1 MIESPART
9 LLFCCMCMCLICPA
23 AFGDIVVLKTGARME
38 GKIMAQDGDAITLH
52 IKNAEIEIKR
62 ATIKEIIEQKTP
74 RELYE
79 KMLESLADD
88 DADGHYHVALYC
100 INEKLMDDAVELLRR
115 AVQLKPGFADAEA
128 KLKEIIAPAAREM
141 LDRAKSLA
149 EQGQPG
155 KARECFARV
164 AGNYPETQLAGE
176 ARAAIAE
183 LYFNQKN
190 YPAAMNQW
198 AGILKDDDRN
208 TRAYLGAVLISER
221 IGEFE
226 KALQIL
232 EGVLGYERDEQVRRQ
247 CIEKKQI
254 LTGIVAANKA
264 IEQQPGNPANY
275 ATVAAQFDK
284 LGLPE
289 AAIRWAEKAVE
300 KGGRGLTLIE
310 KLARYFDKEM
320 KVVRALKY
328 WTLLKELGPGDRVA
342 REAGQRIAQLS
353 ILKLVPEYLQTA
365 ASARRAEIART
376 LEASGLPFATIEAV
390 ARCSFE
396 FPPADK
402 TGVTARTVS
411 LGDGTAGSCTLFVP
425 EKYDPESRWPLIL
438 ALHPAGGTGENYV
451 HAWTRFEQA
460 HSYFVLAPT
469 SPPGRV
475 ESHTGWDEQATRQ
488 IVSRVLRDVRENFNI
503 DPNRVYVDGA
513 SMGGIATWH
522 YGLATPDLFAGLV
535 CRAGAVNP
543 DSRFILAN
551 AFALPVY
558 IIHGLKDTIIPL
570 EAIKPVR
577 DELVQMGYDVTYR
590 LDTKAGHGGF
600 ADETPK
606 IIEWLSNRARD
617 PYPRQV
623 RFRLTS
629 LANPRSYWL
638 QAEVL
643 ADTIYDPNK
652 PVVIPKIA
660 GKPLQ
665 GELRDNYLRSLMR
678 TGVGKLDGKLD
689 GNRITVSTRH
699 VIGYTVLLDD
709 RIVDLDKPVQV
720 ITNGKQ
726 SFSGKVGRDVQ
737 FMLEWARRHA
747 DPEMIYSA
755 HVRVVIGGE

>member
-1 MIESPART
+1 MVRSTGYT
-9 LLFCCMCMCLICPA
+9 LMLFFCLCAA
-23 AFGDIVVLKTGARME
+23 AFSDIVVLKTGARME
-38 GKIMAQDGDAITLH
+38 GKIVAQDDDAITLH

-62 ATIKEIIEQKTP
+62 ATIKEIIEQRTP

-100 INEKLMDDAVELLRR
+100 INESLKDDAVELLRR
-115 AVQLKPGFADAEA
+115 AVQLKPGFPEAEA
-128 KLKEIIAPAAREM
+128 KLKEIIEPAARETF
-141 LDRAKSLA
+141 DRAKSLA
-149 EQGQPG
+149 ERGQPG

-164 AGNYPETQLAGE
+164 AENYPETQFSGQ
-176 ARAAIAE
+176 ARAAIAD
-183 LYFNQKN
+183 LYFSQKN
-190 YPAAMNQW
+190 YLAALNQW
-198 AGILKDDDRN
+198 ASILKDDDRN
-208 TRAYLGAVLISER
+208 TRAYLGAMLISER
-221 IGEFE
+221 IGQFE
-226 KALQIL
+226 KTLQII
-232 EGVLGYERDEQVRRQ
+232 EGVLAYERDEHIRRQ

-254 LTGIVAANKA
+254 LTEIVAAGKT
-264 IEQQPGNPANY
+264 IEQQPEDPASY
-275 ATVAAQFDK
+275 ASMASHLDK

-289 AAIRWAEKAVE
+289 SAIRWAEKAVE
-300 KGGRGLTLIE
+300 KGARGVPIVE
-310 KLARYFDKEM
+310 RLARHFDKEM

-328 WTLLKELGPGDRVA
+328 WTLLKELNPDGRLA
-342 REAGQRIAQLS
+342 READQRIAQLS

-365 ASARRAEIART
+365 APGRRAEIART
-376 LEASGLPFATIEAV
+376 VAESGLPFATIEAV
-390 ARCSFE
+390 ARASFE

-402 TGVTARTVS
+402 TGVITRTIS
-411 LGDGTAGSCTLFVP
+411 LGDGTDGSCTLFVP
-425 EKYDPESRWPLIL
+425 EKYDPESRWPLVL
-438 ALHPAGGTGENYV
+438 ALHPAGGTGQNYIN
-451 HAWTRFEQA
+451 AWTRFEQA
-460 HSYFVLAPT
+460 HGYFVLAPT
-469 SPPGRV
+469 SPPARG
-475 ESHTGWDEQATRQ
+475 EGHAGWDEQATRQ
-488 IVSRVLRDVRENFNI
+488 IVNRALRDVRESFNI
-503 DPNRVYVDGA
+503 DPNRIYVDGA
-513 SMGGIATWH
+513 SMGGIAAWH

-590 LDTKAGHGGF
+590 LDTKAAHSSF
-600 ADETPK
+600 IDETPK
-606 IIEWLSNRARD
+606 VIEWLSNRVRD

-629 LANPRSYWL
+629 LARPRSYWL

-643 ADTIYDPNK
+643 ADTIYDPDK

-665 GELRDNYLRSLMR
+665 GELRDNYIRSLMR
-678 TGVGKLDGKLD
+678 TGVGKLDGQIE
-689 GNRITVSTRH
+689 GNRISVSARH
-699 VIGYTVLLDD
+699 VMGYTVLLDD
-709 RIVDLDKPVQV
+709 RLVDLDKPVQV

-726 SFSGKVGRDVQ
+726 SFSGKVERDVQ
-737 FMLEWARRHA
+737 FMLEWARRYG
-747 DPEMIYSA
+747 DPEMIYSS